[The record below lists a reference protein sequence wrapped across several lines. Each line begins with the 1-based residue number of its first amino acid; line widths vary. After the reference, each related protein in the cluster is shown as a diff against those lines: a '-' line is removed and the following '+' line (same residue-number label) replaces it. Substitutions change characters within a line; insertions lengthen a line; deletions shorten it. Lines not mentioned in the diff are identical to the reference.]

1 MNLRNKFLELRF
13 CMCEDESQIDNFVH
27 VADDFAIGF
36 AEWCT
41 KYRDKNRNV
50 DGEMLHAKSKYDE
63 TYLTKELL
71 EMYKKEQKL

>member
-13 CMCEDESQIDNFVH
+13 CMCEDESQIDNFVD
-27 VADDFAIGF
+27 VSDDFAIGF

-50 DGEMLHAKSKYDE
+50 NGEMLHAKSKYDE